1 MALTQNEKQM
11 DVYQYVNSKDICAH
25 LEAIGYRF
33 NALEAAWLVYQC
45 HTATM
50 KEKHAAWR
58 EIIDTMPDMRVE
70 YADDTKESF
79 ESLHQLLRDYMAME
93 QRWYQDFITAE
104 ANAVYEYEYSELE
117 IDFRVNSCL
126 FTEFDACLTAM
137 KTALSEHKN
146 GEIAHIFINKRY
158 IGETE
163 CDPLM
168 IFDPYGAVMEVFGR
182 HLQNETEHRIHG
194 FFGDLWFAFPVP
206 FQKGDIV
213 YDPNGSEGGF
223 CQGPFVLTETAT
235 DVYRRTGMQ
244 MDSELDMTAQGYFQK
259 ENGALYAECMHAYMN
274 LERYP
279 EEKLTGKKRI
289 LNALGNHLKG
299 EIDAVLFARA
309 YHQILLEESA
319 RDSLPQDITDE
330 GMLLAGLKEDGTE

>member
-1 MALTQNEKQM
+1 M
-11 DVYQYVNSKDICAH
+11 DLYQYVNSKDIRAH
-25 LEAIGYRF
+25 LQNIGYQF
-33 NALEAAWLVYQC
+33 NALEAAWLVYQ
-45 HTATM
+45 HRGITM
-50 KEKHAAWR
+50 DERHAAWR
-58 EIIDTMPDMRVE
+58 EIIETMPDMRVE
-70 YADDTKESF
+70 YSDDSREPF
-79 ESLHQLLRDYMAME
+79 ESLHQLLRDYMEME
-93 QRWYQDFITAE
+93 HRWYQDFITTE
-104 ANAVYEYEYSELE
+104 QNAVYEYEFCQCKF
-117 IDFRVNSCL
+117 DFRVNSSL
-126 FTEFDACLTAM
+126 FTEFDACFTAM
-137 KTALSEHKN
+137 GTALSEHKN
-146 GEIAHIFINKRY
+146 EEIAHIFINKRY

-168 IFDPYGAVMEVFGR
+168 IFDPYGAVKEVFGR
-182 HLQNETEHRIHG
+182 NLQNEMEHRIHG

-206 FQKGDIV
+206 FLKGDIV
-213 YDPNGSEGGF
+213 YDPNGSEGEF

-259 ENGALYAECMHAYMN
+259 ENGALYAECMHAYMD

-289 LNALGNHLKG
+289 LKVLGNHLKG

-319 RDSLPQDITDE
+319 RDSLPQDVTDE